1 MTRNDTIRLLSLAA
15 IWGSSFMFMRLL
27 APVLGPFWTAD
38 LRVGI
43 AGLALCAYFLVI
55 RLDCEWRRLW
65 KEYLITGMLNTG
77 VPFILFSYAALH
89 IPAAYSAII
98 NATVPLWGAVFTAI
112 WLNEKL
118 TRSKLLGTTLGII
131 GVGIAT
137 GIGSTAIGGQTALA
151 LLACTGAAICY
162 GLGGIYIKKFV
173 KGAKPMAMAGA
184 SQLFA
189 GLALLPLAIAM
200 PVPGAPTLVTAAQVV
215 TFSLLCSAVAYILYY
230 RLMEDVGPTRT
241 FTVTF
246 LVPVFA
252 MFWGVLLLAEPIH
265 LHMVIGA
272 GIVIL
277 GTMLVLGFKPLSLIK
292 PRAA

>member
-55 RLDCEWRRLW
+55 RLDCEWKRLW
-65 KEYLITGMLNTG
+65 KEYLITGMINTG
-77 VPFILFSYAALH
+77 LPFILFSYAALH

-98 NATVPLWGAVFTAI
+98 NATVPLWGAIFTAI

-118 TRSKLLGTTLGII
+118 TRSKLLGTGLGIL
-131 GVGIAT
+131 GVAIAT
-137 GIGSTAIGGQTALA
+137 GVGSTSISAETGMA
-151 LLACTGAAICY
+151 LLACMGAAICY
-162 GLGGIYIKKFV
+162 GLGGIYVKKYV
-173 KGAKPMAMAGA
+173 KGAKPLAMAGA

-189 GLALLPLAIAM
+189 GLVLLPLAVAM
-200 PVPGAPTLVTAAQVV
+200 PVPGVPTLSTAGLVLI
-215 TFSLLCSAVAYILYY
+215 FSLLCSAVAYVLYY

-252 MFWGVLLLAEPIH
+252 MFWGVLLLGELIH
-265 LHMVIGA
+265 LHMVVGA
-272 GIVIL
+272 SIVIL
-277 GTMLVLGFKPLSLIK
+277 GTMLVLGFKPLSLIRS
-292 PRAA
+292 RAA